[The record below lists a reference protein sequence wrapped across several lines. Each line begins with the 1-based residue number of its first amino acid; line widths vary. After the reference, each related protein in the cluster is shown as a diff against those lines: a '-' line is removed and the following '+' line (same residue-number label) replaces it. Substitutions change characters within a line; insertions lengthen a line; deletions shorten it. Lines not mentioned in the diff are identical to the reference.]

1 MRRLPDNV
9 MFSRM
14 SESSLHDGG
23 RLNHEEWKHADLRI
37 GRPSQRLTLPGLFIV
52 GTVLLT
58 CLNQGMFFKGS
69 FLSLGLMSVWFL
81 SALIVTI
88 SQLWRSRTSV
98 MPRFS
103 RLERSSI
110 LQLWIVTGPFA
121 IAALYSLHLL
131 LSNRLSIQ
139 ATLVSTLEWLF
150 YALLGLSL
158 YRLNQTERG
167 RWMIGLSYSIV
178 IWLLTLS
185 ALASIYGL
193 LPIPHAIL
201 HTGDSEISATGARL
215 GGLLQYP
222 NTFGA
227 VMAALLMERL
237 LFTVRRSGSD
247 FTRVAGWRGYWNGAQ
262 VLLLSLC
269 LLLAESR
276 GAYMAGAVGW
286 AAGWLLL
293 RGAERSR
300 YVQLSGVSLAAAALL
315 ARQLSA
321 AQLAPSPLPGL
332 LLLAAVMAAALALS
346 GRALR
351 GGRAQSPAAAGAAGK
366 SARAG
371 IKALWI
377 TGLGLTLALPLL
389 LARGLRFATLSA
401 RWSMYADAWK
411 LFLRSPW
418 IGQGGDSWKLAF
430 RSTQS
435 QPYVG
440 SEVHSGF
447 IDFALD
453 LGLAGL
459 LILCLWLGAL
469 AWRLLHTRR
478 LLLPPFIILTLHSII
493 DFDMSYGLFWV
504 LILMLTTATITPLP
518 SCEPGQFQHRKAIS
532 APVPESVAVNRLR
545 LPVRRSS
552 HLIRPAS
559 RLAVTALLAVLMLT
573 ASLTGL
579 RLAAGQLLLA
589 RAEATAGPA
598 QALLLQR
605 SLAASPA
612 NTAARLALAARS
624 LPHQAALLL
633 QQGLHYE
640 RENPE
645 LLAALG
651 RATAQRGDLTAL
663 SALQRAVA
671 LDRFN
676 RAVQTEALQEI
687 YQLARVLREDKRTME
702 ARMAAAT
709 GYALYRDYASLAEQA
724 ASHPA
729 WRNDRQFRLTLAAR
743 IRGQELY
750 EFAAD

>member
-1 MRRLPDNV
+1 MMRRLPGNV
-9 MFSRM
+9 TFSGM
-14 SESSLHDGG
+14 SE
-23 RLNHEEWKHADLRI
+23 REEWKHADLGI
-37 GRPSQRLTLPGLFIV
+37 GRPSQRLTLPGLFII
-52 GTVLLT
+52 GTVLLI

-81 SALIVTI
+81 SPLIVMI
-88 SQLWRSRTSV
+88 SQLWIITRSRTS
-98 MPRFS
+98 MMTRFS
-103 RLERSSI
+103 RRERSSI
-110 LQLWIVTGPFA
+110 LQLWIVAGPFA

-131 LSNRLSIQ
+131 LSNRLSVQ
-139 ATLVSTLEWLF
+139 ATLVSALEWLF

-158 YRLNQTERG
+158 YRLGQAERG
-167 RWMIGLSYSIV
+167 RRMIGLSYSIV

-193 LPIPHAIL
+193 LPIPYAIL
-201 HTGDSEISATGARL
+201 RTGNSEISGTGARL

-227 VMAALLMERL
+227 VMAALLIERL
-237 LFTVRRSGSD
+237 LLMVRRSGSD
-247 FTRVAGWRGYWNGAQ
+247 FTRAAGWRGYWNGAQ

-269 LLLAESR
+269 LLLTESR
-276 GAYMAGAVGW
+276 GAYIAGAVGW

-351 GGRAQSPAAAGAAGK
+351 GGRAQSPATAGAAGK

-371 IKALWI
+371 IKTQWI

-430 RSTQS
+430 RSIQS

-469 AWRLLHTRR
+469 AGRLLHTRP
-478 LLLPPFIILTLHSII
+478 LLLPPFIILILHSFI
-493 DFDMSYGLFWV
+493 DFDMSYGLYWV
-504 LILMLTTATITPLP
+504 LILMLATAAIIPLH
-518 SCEPGQFQHRKAIS
+518 ERGQSQHRKAIS
-532 APVPESVAVNRLR
+532 APVPEPELAAFNRLI
-545 LPVRRSS
+545 LPVHRSS
-552 HLIRPAS
+552 CLIRPAS
-559 RLAVTALLAVLMLT
+559 RLAVTALLAVLTLT

-579 RLAAGQLLLA
+579 RLASGQLLLA

-598 QALLLQR
+598 HALLLQR

-612 NTAARLALAARS
+612 NTAARLALAAQS

-633 QQGLHYE
+633 QQGLRYE

-687 YQLARVLREDKRTME
+687 YQLARVLREDKKTME
-702 ARMAAAT
+702 ARMAAAA
-709 GYALYRDYASLAEQA
+709 GYTLYRDYVSLAEQA
-724 ASHPA
+724 AIHPT

-750 EFAAD
+750 ELAAD